1 LNILRKNWPN
11 HTVNHE
17 DIEMN
22 EIQDI
27 LNKYEKVDIKDS
39 TKSLESLNSFAF
51 NFYTDVAEI
60 YDSFTR
66 IKNTERNKSGYSLND
81 APIIALLVKTWKLLK
96 EIIIYYKKN
105 NAEIISVL
113 ERPLIECAI
122 TATYLMKSDQSVI
135 EDYRK
140 CSYKDRLRI
149 LQDHKNNSSF
159 FETKPGK
166 RVLKSVIE
174 KMQLEGLTTDDF
186 KKQKANKWRL
196 QGKSFFDIF
205 KEVEHEDLYRYT
217 FGMMSESIHCSW
229 NDSMDWCLQNN
240 DDDTFDIFPF
250 YHPADVRYV
259 TPTLHFLDKPYRLW
273 LHRIGVDEKYFFD
286 VLDWIVNI
294 NNTLYVSFDQ
304 LYDE

>member
-1 LNILRKNWPN
+1 MIRG
-11 HTVNHE
+11 VSHE
-17 DIEMN
+17 DDEMD
-22 EIQDI
+22 EIQNI
-27 LNKYEKVDIKDS
+27 INKYEKANIKDS
-39 TKSLESLNSFAF
+39 TKSLESLNAFAF
-51 NFYTDVAEI
+51 NFYTDVSEI

-96 EIIIYYKKN
+96 EILIYYEKN

-122 TATYLMKSDQSVI
+122 TATYLMQSDESVI

-149 LQDHKNNSSF
+149 LRDHQNGSAF

-166 RVLKSVIE
+166 RLLKSVIE
-174 KMQLEGLTTDDF
+174 KMELEELSPDDF
-186 KKQKANKWRL
+186 AEQKAHRWRL

-217 FGMMSESIHCSW
+217 FGIMSESIHCSW
-229 NDSMDWCLQNN
+229 SDSMDWCLQKN
-240 DDDTFDIFPF
+240 DDDTFDVFPF
-250 YHPADVRYV
+250 YHPADIRYV

-273 LHRIGVDEKYFFD
+273 LQRIGAEEKYFSD
-286 VLDWIVNI
+286 VLDWIVKI
-294 NNTLYVSFDQ
+294 NSILYVSFDEF
-304 LYDE
+304 YNE